1 MLRRN
6 FLRRILYICHFF
18 RKKYLNMIKS
28 ILIHEYQHNSTR
40 VNSSQHES
48 TRVRHESTRVRN
60 ESRQVNKS
68 KKQVLDESTQVNK
81 SLRIWESITNCRN
94 ISRKVF
100 IHDFSF
106 LVQCLHCTWQLR
118 CHHRFLL
125 DMPSFY
131 TSMIFAV
138 DTDLPNSHGF
148 TVCHT
153 VSSPFS
159 RSHSRFLFSH
169 GFTNFFQNS
178 QFS

>member
-1 MLRRN
+1 MLRQN

-94 ISRKVF
+94 ISREVF
-100 IHDFSF
+100 NNDFSF
-106 LVQCLHCTWQLR
+106 LVLCLHCTWELR
-118 CHHRFLL
+118 CCHRFLIAYA
-125 DMPSFY
+125 F
-131 TSMIFAV
+131 
-138 DTDLPNSHGF
+138 
-148 TVCHT
+148 
-153 VSSPFS
+153 
-159 RSHSRFLFSH
+159 FLH
-169 GFTNFFQNS
+169 
-178 QFS
+178 